1 MKSINIYGAL
11 LAAPLMFAACSSDSN
26 DVPAP
31 VEEFEG
37 IVLNIPNPNLSTRA
51 IEDDEKAI
59 NSLVVLAYPSGNP
72 SSTPQVFDLEDIT
85 SLSTNAY
92 TQVPVRLKNGTYHIY
107 VLANLSSDKLSSNTA
122 WESLTE
128 SALQGA
134 TLSLNPA
141 NISSGNLPMTCNY
154 KAIRQTPTQGNTP
167 GTVFTNGEVT
177 ITPKSTTHVYADLT
191 YAVAKVRYTMLNGKT
206 PGLSMNEEAPI
217 KVLNYATVESAMT
230 YKEDL
235 NVSSQLADATIT
247 NGNYYACPEYTGVP
261 EDSAVD
267 NLDGDKGETSWAY
280 QGIVYVPERLFQ
292 ATDTDDNKTK
302 LHFIFNDNAYN
313 EKSAFAF
320 GGNTTVTGAQTGEA
334 SIVKNGIIRGTYY
347 DIMAYT
353 ESKTVSI
360 QVRVKPWGY
369 FKNVQDLNEFED

>member
-51 IEDDEKAI
+51 IEDDEKKI
-59 NSLVVLAYPSGNP
+59 NSLVVLAYPSGNT
-72 SSTPQVFDLEDIT
+72 SSTPQVFPLTIS
-85 SLSTNAY
+85 SLSTSNY

-107 VLANLSSDKLSSNTA
+107 VLANLSSDNLSSNTA
-122 WESLTE
+122 WESLSE
-128 SALQGA
+128 SNLQSA

-141 NISSGNLPMTCNY
+141 NISANNLPMTCNY
-154 KAIRQTPTQGNTP
+154 QAIRQTPTQGTTP
-167 GTVFTNGEVT
+167 GTVFPNGVVT
-177 ITPKSTTHVYADLT
+177 INAKQTTHVYADLT

-230 YKEDL
+230 YKIDALEA
-235 NVSSQLADATIT
+235 NQLANANIT
-247 NGNYYACPEYTGVP
+247 NGQYYACPEYTGEP
-261 EDSAVD
+261 ADSAVEGLTG
-267 NLDGDKGETSWAY
+267 NKGDTWAY

-292 ATDTDDNKTK
+292 DSDTDANKTK
-302 LHFIFNDNAYN
+302 LQFYFNDDAYN

-320 GGNTTVTGAQTGEA
+320 GGNINVIGAQTGEDSRA
-334 SIVKNGIIRGTYY
+334 MNGIIRGTYY